1 MTQKGEYRMLLIDG
15 HASHITTV
23 AIEYCVQKK
32 IILLCLPAHTTHIL
46 QPLDVDVFAPLTTA
60 YKNNIH
66 AVTRYGAAYSV
77 DKVDFL
83 KQYRLARNKAITP
96 TNIQKAWKATGL
108 FPFNPQLILKDF
120 ILLKEATERPLAQSY
135 NITIRPTTPPEAV
148 VSYNGPSGSCEAI
161 LTPAN
166 MREVQLLLDK
176 LCKSSQVE
184 AEILLKKVGKSA
196 MLAMADSII
205 QNRTNEELIE
215 HNKRKEN
222 KKKRKKGNNE
232 YARHVNQEVVN
243 ERKADW
249 NWDNEVKRL
258 GTINKDIFRAR
269 LHARRLGRLNAR

>member
-1 MTQKGEYRMLLIDG
+1 MLVIDG

-66 AVTRYGAAYSV
+66 AITRYGAAYSV

-243 ERKADW
+243 ERKEDW